1 MKIAVL
7 GWGSLI
13 PHPRNLS
20 LNGGWSTDGPEL
32 EIEFSRISTD
42 GRLTL
47 VIDPKH
53 GSKVKTLYAES
64 GKNLLPDAV
73 ENLRSR
79 EDTTTD
85 KIGTCVKGPR
95 SPGVPDQIYD
105 WLHGSSFEAVI
116 WTNLESNYKQ
126 KRGKD
131 FSVQDAFDYL
141 DGLSSAKKE
150 NARNYIAEAPKQ
162 TKTELR
168 EYLAKKRWV

>member
-1 MKIAVL
+1 MKIAIL

-32 EIEFSRISTD
+32 EIEFSRISDD

-47 VIDPKH
+47 VIDPRH
-53 GSKVKTLYAES
+53 GSTVKTLYAES
-64 GKNLLPDAV
+64 GKTLLQEAV

-79 EDTTTD
+79 EKTTTD

-95 SPGVPDQIYD
+95 SPGVPDHIYD
-105 WLHGSSFEAVI
+105 WLHGSSFDAVI

-126 KRGKD
+126 KLAKD
-131 FSVQDAFDYL
+131 FCVQGAFDYL
-141 DGLSSAKKE
+141 DGLSPAEKM
-150 NARNYIAEAPKQ
+150 NARNYIVEAPKE

-168 EYLAKKRWV
+168 EYLAKKGWL